1 MYLKNI
7 DFLNKNC
14 ENKKS
19 MIFKKFFS
27 FIFLLII
34 IPSNVLAQID
44 PPIPRGTKIE
54 DLLNSVTNFL
64 YWISFPIATL
74 MIIVAGVM
82 FVTSGGN
89 SERITKAKNL
99 LIYVGIGFLIIV
111 LANGVVELVTEEFG
125 Y

>member
-19 MIFKKFFS
+19 MIFKKFFI
-27 FIFLLII
+27 FIFLLTI
-34 IPSNVLAQID
+34 IPSNVLARID
-44 PPIPRGTKIE
+44 PPIPSGTEIE
-54 DLLNSVTNFL
+54 ELLNNITNYLFYL
-64 YWISFPIATL
+64 SFPIATL
-74 MIIVAGVM
+74 MIIIAGVM

-89 SERITKAKNL
+89 SDKITKAKNL

-111 LANGVVELVTEEFG
+111 LANGVVELVTQEFG